1 MTSMVDIEQ
10 IQSWVKLTTED
21 GTPYYFHPK
30 LNKTQWEEPE
40 HYLDPDAVVE
50 EHEVEKDTAQQQ
62 QQQQQQYQGDEFDSY
77 LGAEVV
83 NDTNYSE
90 TNNDNDNNN
99 NNNNVNNNENN
110 NKAKG
115 GRRSRH
121 SLVQIKS
128 KYSMMKTAS
137 YGAGIGDDS
146 GDVYYVNNETGETHW
161 EKPDDYIDEVEEQQ
175 LQQYN
180 SALMDDDGKTEFQPL
195 ATITEDDDLQSCFAV
210 LDLYSNTAMN
220 ERNGMFNG
228 DKEASRNARR
238 RLEYLKEMFL
248 GVGSEEEWLDAVR
261 EDDSK
266 LAFTLWEYWPKEN
279 NQKTSKHVR
288 LLVCRLLV
296 MISKLDPQVMIL
308 IAAEE
313 WGQLSN
319 VWSHCSAGLNEASSM
334 SEDEQQVE
342 EAYLCWLFFIYGM
355 CTESQD
361 YGIAPESLPGK
372 EFCKVLLDLM
382 VETSEEI
389 FLNAAKAS
397 VALLG
402 HYDVGGRNQFLIALK
417 DHSDNQHFGEA
428 VLHHLNEQHY
438 PYEDENMLA
447 QTLESLKYIF
457 TWSETS
463 KYFFTNDMK
472 VIVDIA
478 IRELVNL
485 PVQDDIRKN
494 YLDVLNALMQ
504 NSQWLSQGRYKRA
517 EICEV
522 LESILDAGGDESGNG
537 YSIAAVT
544 RVREVLEECQPML
557 EE

>member
-1 MTSMVDIEQ
+1 MVDIEQ
-10 IQSWVKLTTED
+10 IQTWVKLTTDD

-30 LNKTQWEEPE
+30 LNKTQWEKPD

-50 EHEVEKDTAQQQ
+50 EDDNEMEQQAVKQ
-62 QQQQQQYQGDEFDSY
+62 ENYNGDEFDVY
-77 LGAEVV
+77 LGATAVK
-83 NDTNYSE
+83 DTSE
-90 TNNDNDNNN
+90 TTNNNDNNN
-99 NNNNVNNNENN
+99 DNNYTSTQM
-110 NKAKG
+110 KK
-115 GRRSRH
+115 RRSRH
-121 SLVQIKS
+121 SLTMIKS

-137 YGAGIGDDS
+137 YGAGLGDDS

-161 EKPDDYIDEVEEQQ
+161 EKPLDYIDEEQEEQ
-175 LQQYN
+175 LKQYN
-180 SALMDDDGKTEFQPL
+180 SMVVDDGEEEFVPL
-195 ATITEDDDLQSCFAV
+195 ASINEDDDLESCFAT
-210 LDLYSNTAMN
+210 LDLYGTVAMN

-228 DKEASRNARR
+228 EKESSRNVRK

-261 EDDSK
+261 EDDCK

-313 WGQLSN
+313 WGQLSS
-319 VWSHCSAGLNEASSM
+319 VWQHCTSGLEEASTM
-334 SEDEQQVE
+334 ADNQDLVE

-361 YGIAPESLPGK
+361 YGISHEALPSK
-372 EFCKVLLDLM
+372 EFCIKLLDLM
-382 VETSEEI
+382 VDTSEDI
-389 FLNAAKAS
+389 FLNSAKAS
-397 VALLG
+397 VSLLA
-402 HYDVGGRNQFLIALK
+402 HYDVGGQNQFLIALK

-428 VLHHLNEQHY
+428 VIHHLNEQHY
-438 PYEDENMLA
+438 PYEDENLLT
-447 QTLESLKYIF
+447 QTLEALKNIF

-463 KYFFTNDMK
+463 KYFFTNDVK
-472 VIVDIA
+472 VVIDIVV
-478 IRELVNL
+478 RELVNL

-504 NSQWLSQGRYKRA
+504 NSQWLSQGRYKRE

-522 LESILDAGGDESGNG
+522 LESILDAGGDENGNG
-537 YSIAAVT
+537 YSVAAVT